1 MSQEEKY
8 KLALF
13 AVIRN
18 STVMPQGV
26 KLGKTMHEINTMAVA
41 VMANIMESCDFEKRA
56 PHSRYFS
63 DELGA
68 LFIYNNIEHMFTW
81 WVPYGIISMWKK
93 IYLLLKKILFRMV
106 EDMCTRFNIIWSD
119 ARNTER
125 KF

>member
-41 VMANIMESCDFEKRA
+41 VMANIMESCDYEK
-56 PHSRYFS
+56 
-63 DELGA
+63 
-68 LFIYNNIEHMFTW
+68 
-81 WVPYGIISMWKK
+81 
-93 IYLLLKKILFRMV
+93 LKESYEAGQILNY
-106 EDMCTRFNIIWSD
+106 EK
-119 ARNTER
+119 E
-125 KF
+125 

>member
-41 VMANIMESCDFEKRA
+41 VMANTHCPEC
-56 PHSRYFS
+56 
-63 DELGA
+63 GA
-68 LFIYNNIEHMFTW
+68 KCWRIPLAEIAEEQGARGLCTMCA
-81 WVPYGIISMWKK
+81 
-93 IYLLLKKILFRMV
+93 LKKGV
-106 EDMCTRFNIIWSD
+106 G
-119 ARNTER
+119 A
-125 KF
+125 